1 MHKLLFRTFL
11 IASSLVFLI
20 AIASAQTTTRIQPT
34 LTTSISGAQPGNA
47 VGGPEVDPA
56 LDAGADDGQNDDSG
70 AVSINR
76 TITHGQGNPVNV
88 PNGPKFKSNPTLVNT
103 FNGLNLFDQRF
114 ANNGNQFTVEPP
126 DQGLCAGNGFV
137 IESVN
142 DVIKVFDTAG
152 NALTG
157 AVDLNTFYGY
167 PAAITRTANPLQFGP
182 EVTDPSCYF
191 DAQTQRFY
199 HVVLT
204 LDRATPTAQTLSGR
218 NHLDVAVSNTSNPL
232 GSWTIYR
239 IDATNDGNNGTPNH
253 HCAGG
258 FCLGDYP
265 HIGADANGFYITTN
279 EFNLFKPGF
288 NGAQI
293 YAMSKRALAA
303 GGPVSVVLF
312 NTADYLDADGA
323 PGFTVWPAQSAA
335 GQYDT
340 DNGGTEFLLS
350 SDAVFFGFDNRI
362 RQWTLT
368 NTSSLDGTPAL
379 TLSFNFVPTI
389 GYAPPPKSKQKVGDY
404 PQGQTFSPPQPE
416 PQRLDSND
424 SRIQQVFYANGKL
437 WTALDTG
444 VTFDGVHALAGI
456 AYFVINPNSG
466 KATAQGYIA
475 VPNNNVTY
483 PAVAATGDGRGAVAF
498 TLTGPDFYPSAAYA
512 SLDAVGGA
520 GDVQLAAAGLGPW
533 DGFTAYPGGGGR
545 SRWGDYGAAATD
557 GNNIWIASEYIG
569 QTCNV
574 AQYLAD
580 KTCGGTRAPLGNWG
594 TRISQLKMK

>member
-1 MHKLLFRTFL
+1 MHKLLLRTFL
-11 IASSLVFLI
+11 IASASVFLI
-20 AIASAQTTTRIQPT
+20 AIASAQTTFTIQPT
-34 LTTSISGAQPGNA
+34 LSTSIGSAQSGNA
-47 VGGPEVDPA
+47 VGGPEIDPA
-56 LDAGADDGQNDDSG
+56 LDSGDDDGQDGSG
-70 AVSINR
+70 AISINR
-76 TITHGQGNPVNV
+76 SLPGGPGNPVNV
-88 PNGPKFKSNPTLVNT
+88 PNGPKFKSNPTLVQS

-126 DQGLCAGNGFV
+126 DQGLCVGNGFV

-167 PAAITRTANPLQFGP
+167 PAAINRQVSPLQFGP

-191 DAQTQRFY
+191 DVQTQRFY

-204 LDRATPTAQTLSGR
+204 LDRVGTTSALSGR
-218 NHLDVAVSNTSNPL
+218 NHLDIAVSNTSNPL
-232 GSWTIYR
+232 GSWTIFR

-279 EFNLFKPGF
+279 EFNLFAPGF
-288 NGAQI
+288 DGAQI
-293 YAMSKRALAA
+293 YAMSKRALAS
-303 GGPVSVVLF
+303 GGPVTVVLF
-312 NTADYLDADGA
+312 NTADFLDADGA

-340 DNGGTEFLLS
+340 DNGGTEFFLS

-368 NTSSLDGTPAL
+368 NTSSLDGTPAVNL
-379 TLSFNFVPTI
+379 AFSFVPTI
-389 GYAPPPKSKQKVGDY
+389 GYARPPKSTQKVGDY

-416 PQRLDSND
+416 PERLDSND
-424 SRIQQVFYANGKL
+424 SRIQQVFLANGRL
-437 WTALDTG
+437 WSALDTG
-444 VTFDGVHALAGI
+444 VTFDGVHVLAGI

-466 KATAQGYIA
+466 KAMAQGYIA
-475 VPNNNVTY
+475 VPTNNVTY
-483 PAVAATGDGRGAVAF
+483 PAVAATADGRGAVAF
-498 TLTGPDFYPSAAYA
+498 TLTGPDFFPSAAYA
-512 SLDAVGGA
+512 SLDAVAGA
-520 GDVQLAAAGLGPW
+520 GEVQMAAAGVGAW

-594 TRISQLKMK
+594 TRISELKMK